1 MTESQTFECASCS
14 DRFLITG
21 KEHVLHRGEEAL
33 ESKNFHMAFKVVVS
47 EFRCP
52 CGAEFS
58 NGRWTRKTKSGYEEV
73 ENGHWTVTKAC
84 EERAK
89 REREA
94 REKVRKAA
102 ESIKE
107 PAAKKVD
114 GRRRA

>member
-1 MTESQTFECASCS
+1 MTEHPVFECASCS
-14 DRFLITG
+14 DRVLITG

-33 ESKNFHMAFKVVVS
+33 ESKNFHMAFKVIVS
-47 EFRCP
+47 DFHCP

-58 NGRWTRKTKSGYEEV
+58 NGRWTRRTKDGYEEV
-73 ENGHWTVTKAC
+73 ENGKWTVTKAC

-94 REKVRKAA
+94 REKVRKAV